1 MKTFR
6 SIAAVFALAAI
17 FAVSGLAQ
25 TTPAAP
31 GKIGIV
37 NTQAFAQT
45 TGGITKYVNA
55 LSSLAA
61 ELGPDEKALQGMVT
75 KSQTLEKELGD
86 LKRQLEDP
94 KLPPAVDK
102 VKLQTSFQA
111 KLQEYEDLG
120 RTFKFEEEK
129 YKVKLER
136 RENAVVRPVSRDIGN
151 ALTEFAKK
159 NGYVMIFDVSKD
171 QGGMLL
177 FLDEKQDMT
186 KEFITFYN
194 ARPATTAAVK

>member
-6 SIAAVFALAAI
+6 SIAAVFAFAAI
-17 FAVSGLAQ
+17 FAVSGFAQ
-25 TTPAAP
+25 TTPTAP
-31 GKIGIV
+31 AKIGVV

-45 TGGITKYVNA
+45 TGGITRYVNA
-55 LSSLAA
+55 LNSLAA
-61 ELGPDEKALQGMVT
+61 ELKADETALQVMINR
-75 KSQTLEKELGD
+75 SQTLEKELGD
-86 LKRQLEDP
+86 LERQINDP
-94 KLPPAVDK
+94 KLPAAVDK
-102 VKLQTSFQA
+102 AKLQTSYQT
-111 KLQEYEDLG
+111 KRQEYEDLA
-120 RTFKFEEEK
+120 RQFKFEEEK
-129 YKVKLER
+129 YKVKLDR
-136 RENAVVRPVSRDIGN
+136 REGAVVSPVRRDIGN

>member
-6 SIAAVFALAAI
+6 SIAAVFTLAAI
-17 FAVSGLAQ
+17 FAVSAFAQ
-25 TTPAAP
+25 ATSA

-55 LSSLAA
+55 LNSLAA
-61 ELGPDEKALQGMVT
+61 ELKTDQTALQTMVN
-75 KSQTLEKELGD
+75 KIQTLEKEIQD
-86 LKRQLEDP
+86 IERQLNDP

-102 VKLQTSFQA
+102 VKLQTTGRA
-111 KLQEYEDLG
+111 KVQEYEDLG

-136 RENAVVRPVSRDIGN
+136 REDAVVRPVSRDIGN
-151 ALTEFAKK
+151 ALQEFAKK
-159 NGYVMIFDVSKD
+159 NGYVMLFDVSKD
-171 QGGMLL
+171 QTGMLL
-177 FLDEKQDMT
+177 FLDEKQNVT
-186 KEFITFYN
+186 KDFITFYN